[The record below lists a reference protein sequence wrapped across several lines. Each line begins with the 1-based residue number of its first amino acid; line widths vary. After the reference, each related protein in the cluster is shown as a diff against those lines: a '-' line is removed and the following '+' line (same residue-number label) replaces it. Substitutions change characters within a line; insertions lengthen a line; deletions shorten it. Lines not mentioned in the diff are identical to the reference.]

1 MSKELLAGS
10 RFSFSFL
17 SIPNSQ
23 IFAFPCS
30 MSLYKQ
36 GGGGVE
42 NGLSSPSP
50 SVPCITVELFKRKDI
65 ITEEIKNSCAGPAL
79 LLSRVP
85 RYSLLHLVLIQRWL
99 YPRKSLLAAVGFW
112 STADVHTPSLQ
123 QAGADFGT
131 ARLMRDGDPTAQSS
145 SGLTF
150 LFIPGFSIMAL
161 EVLLQFCCCKIQS

>member
-10 RFSFSFL
+10 RSSFSFL

-50 SVPCITVELFKRKDI
+50 SVPCITVELFKRKDV

-85 RYSLLHLVLIQRWL
+85 RYFSAPFSVHPALAVSQEIPLGCCGVLEHRRRAHSK
-99 YPRKSLLAAVGFW
+99 PAAGRSRFW
-112 STADVHTPSLQ
+112 HCKADEGWRPHCPK
-123 QAGADFGT
+123 
-131 ARLMRDGDPTAQSS
+131 
-145 SGLTF
+145 
-150 LFIPGFSIMAL
+150 LFWAHVPFYSWIFHNGS
-161 EVLLQFCCCKIQS
+161 